1 MRRSPSETFCTRKN
15 VLLTLHVAGVS
26 NVLSPSVFV
35 IFNTHRHI
43 HVLKDDSLGDLRQ
56 LSRDRMVAISLA
68 KYFKGVKCSNKN
80 MKKKKLPYLPCFRR
94 NKFDERRV
102 QILQSKFSHI
112 IVKCDKQQNEGYL

>member
-1 MRRSPSETFCTRKN
+1 MRRYPSETFCTRKN

-26 NVLSPSVFV
+26 NVLSPSVTV

-43 HVLKDDSLGDLRQ
+43 HVLKDDSLVYLRQ

-80 MKKKKLPYLPCFRR
+80 MKKKNYHICRFFVEINLTKGESKYYSQNFR
-94 NKFDERRV
+94 
-102 QILQSKFSHI
+102 IL
-112 IVKCDKQQNEGYL
+112 